1 VQPTTTDCI
10 GKGKFMDRRDIFK
23 FQEKALFRSLG
34 DDGVVLKVDSGQMFS
49 CNETA
54 EAFLRRVDGNSNVD
68 EIALSVCEEYDVE
81 PETLL
86 SDLGEMIDELLK
98 ENVLEKV

>member
-1 VQPTTTDCI
+1 MQCTTADSM
-10 GKGKFMDRRDIFK
+10 GKGKIMNRRDIFK
-23 FQEKALFRSLG
+23 FQEKSLFRSLG

-68 EIALSVCEEYDVE
+68 EIALSVCEEYDVN

-86 SDLGEMIDELLK
+86 SDLGEVIDELVK